1 LTGST
6 DGFERMSI
14 LHTSLFA
21 SSIPGTIGA
30 GFHNVGGTG
39 VLRASNEAVV
49 KKVELHY
56 GERCGHIP
64 LDAPNIGVLVE
75 LPTTVIRT
83 QMAYLSQLFGK
94 DITPVTPG
102 DLKAAKQEATAHP
115 PLVVPYINVPET
127 ETYVRNELGAETW
140 GLPGNITSVL
150 KNKADFYQLA
160 DELHLDGFYP
170 PDYTISRISTVVQ
183 ETHQFLSWIEDV
195 YKEAGI
201 AHIYPL
207 GVMLRAAESDGNYGC
222 CLIYEHKGQIVLIPN
237 GDAEN
242 VHYYTRWNEA
252 LAASQA
258 HLVSTM
264 NLKKE
269 ERIVVSRYIDFV
281 DSPGMSVVIMDGQIE
296 SLRWNGQLQKQGSK
310 ACIGTSTYLPKN
322 AYLERMRQ
330 QYEDET
336 AAFFEFFL
344 RKTAEKC
351 GVDFASLRGVANI
364 DIMLPGVLEK
374 KLQEQRKQPPAN
386 YLAEC
391 NPRWTNYTDAI
402 MTVLGANRK
411 EPTVFN
417 MKAVIQEG
425 ICTFDKHPLP
435 ENVNPQIVREAIR
448 ERDEVLRRS
457 GTRMIC
463 RMAHNP
469 MGLIFA
475 GNLQQ
480 AQQEFDDLLMMLST
494 KSIP

>member
-1 LTGST
+1 
-6 DGFERMSI
+6 MSI

-21 SSIPGTIGA
+21 SSKPQTIGI
-30 GFHNVGGTG
+30 GLHNLGSKG
-39 VLRASNEAVV
+39 VLRASNEVMV

-56 GERCGHIP
+56 GERCGHLP

-75 LPTTVIRT
+75 LPTTAIRT

-94 DITPVTPG
+94 DITPVTHG

-127 ETYVRNELGAETW
+127 ETYVHNELGAETW
-140 GLPGNITSVL
+140 GLPGKMTSLL

-170 PDYTISRISTVVQ
+170 PDYTISRLSTVVP
-183 ETHQFLSWIEDV
+183 ETHHFLSWVEDI
-195 YKEAGI
+195 YKEAEV

-222 CLIYEHKGQIVLIPN
+222 CLLYEHKGHIVVVPN
-237 GDAEN
+237 GDGQQ
-242 VHYYTRWNEA
+242 YYTSWQDA

-258 HLVSTM
+258 HLASTM
-264 NLKKE
+264 NPQKE
-269 ERIVVSRYIDFV
+269 ERIVISRYIDFV

-310 ACIGTSTYLPKN
+310 ACVGTSTYLPKN
-322 AYLERMRQ
+322 TYLQRMQQ

-336 AAFFEFFL
+336 AAFFEAFL

-351 GVDFASLRGVANI
+351 GLDFASLRGVANI

-374 KLQEQRKQPPAN
+374 KLQEHRKQPPAN

-411 EPTVFN
+411 EPTVYN
-417 MKAVIQEG
+417 MKAVIQQG
-425 ICTFDKHPLP
+425 ICTFDKHPFP
-435 ENVNPQIVREAIR
+435 ANVNPQIVREGIC
-448 ERDEVLRRS
+448 EKDEVLRQS

-475 GNLQQ
+475 GNLSQ
-480 AQQEFDDLLMMLST
+480 AQQELDNLLIRLAQVST
-494 KSIP
+494 A